1 MGRSEIVCS
10 FVLKMAFAGAN
21 VAAGERVGVHMIR
34 SFVFSQGKLLS
45 QDVTMDILRQLL
57 HEPDVHIWVDAES
70 PDANEAKALLEDVF
84 GFHPLSIED
93 CVNESPRPKVE
104 EYDNYVFMVIHSVD
118 FDIRKFRTTELN
130 MFIGKNFLVTYHAQ
144 PLRCIS
150 TTIER
155 VLRNAPLVAK
165 APDRLTYTILN
176 SLLENYEPALD
187 NLAAESTRIEE
198 LVLGGKAVNI
208 VDEILR
214 LKSEVQHLR
223 QIIMPQR
230 DVINRLSHGEFKI
243 VRTHLLPYYR
253 DLLDQLVRI
262 GDFADN
268 YGNSLTDTLQ
278 AHLNIQQVKLNEVIK
293 VLTVLATLSVPI
305 LVITS
310 YYGMNIKHFPPMDWT
325 WGESYSWIFGITGLI
340 TMMVYLVLRRKKW
353 M

>member
-1 MGRSEIVCS
+1 
-10 FVLKMAFAGAN
+10 
-21 VAAGERVGVHMIR
+21 MIR

-45 QDVTMDILRQLL
+45 ENVTTDILRQFL
-57 HEPDVHIWVDAES
+57 HEPDVHIWVDMES
-70 PDANEAKALLEDVF
+70 PDATETKALLEDVF
-84 GFHPLSIED
+84 SFHQLSIED
-93 CVNESPRPKVE
+93 CVHESARPKID
-104 EYDNYVFMVIHSVD
+104 EYDNYIFMVIHAVD
-118 FDIRKFRTTELN
+118 FAVGKFCTTELN
-130 MFIGKNFLVTYHAQ
+130 MFVGKNFLVTYHADA
-144 PLRCIS
+144 LRSIS
-150 TTIER
+150 TTVER
-155 VLRNAPLVAK
+155 VQRNAPLVAK

-187 NLAAESTRIEE
+187 NLAAETGRIEK
-198 LVLGGKAVNI
+198 LVLAGGKAVNI

-230 DVINRLSHGEFKI
+230 DVISRLAHGEFKI
-243 VRTHLLPYYR
+243 VRTTLLPYYR
-253 DLLDQLVRI
+253 DLMDQLVRI
-262 GDFADN
+262 VDFADN

-310 YYGMNIKHFPPMDWT
+310 FYGMNIKHFPPLEWS
-325 WGESYSWIFGITGLI
+325 WEASYVWIFSVTAILTTL
-340 TMMVYLVLRRKKW
+340 VYLILKRKKW

>member
-1 MGRSEIVCS
+1 
-10 FVLKMAFAGAN
+10 
-21 VAAGERVGVHMIR
+21 MIR

-45 QDVTMDILRQLL
+45 ENVTVDILRQFL
-57 HEPDVHIWVDAES
+57 HEPDVDIWVDVEA
-70 PDANEAKALLEDVF
+70 PDAGETKSLLEDVF
-84 GFHPLSIED
+84 AFHQLSIDD
-93 CVNESPRPKVE
+93 CVNESPRPKID
-104 EYDNYVFMVIHSVD
+104 EYDNYIFMVIHAVD
-118 FDIRKFRTTELN
+118 FAVGKFCTTELN
-130 MFIGKNFLVTYHAQ
+130 MFVGKNFLVTYHAD
-144 PLRCIS
+144 PLRSIS
-150 TTIER
+150 TTVDR
-155 VLRNAPLVAK
+155 VQRNAPLVAK

-187 NLAAESTRIEE
+187 NLAAETARIEE
-198 LVLGGKAVNI
+198 LVLAGKAVNI

-230 DVINRLSHGEFKI
+230 DVISRLAHGEFKI

-253 DLLDQLVRI
+253 DLMDQLVRI
-262 GDFADN
+262 TDFADN
-268 YGNSLTDTLQ
+268 YSDSLTNTLQ

-310 YYGMNIKHFPPMDWT
+310 YYGMNIAHFPPMT
-325 WGESYSWIFGITGLI
+325 WSYEKSYAWIFGITGFFTL
-340 TMMVYLVLRRKKW
+340 MVYLILRRKKW